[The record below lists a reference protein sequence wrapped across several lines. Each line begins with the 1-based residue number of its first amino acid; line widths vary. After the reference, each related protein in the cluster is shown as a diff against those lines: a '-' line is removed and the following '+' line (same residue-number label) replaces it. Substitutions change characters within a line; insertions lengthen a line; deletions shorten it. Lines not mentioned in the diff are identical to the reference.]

1 MQRFDTPLF
10 QIRGFAVLTF
20 AVIVAAAA
28 DADAQPRRKAGF
40 ISGITRTDQL
50 PTQELRDAR
59 KRMVKNK
66 RISYRQLQ
74 VLADR
79 GDSLAALLVAKQLY
93 QKPELEKDSLHYFTM
108 AAAAGRSGA
117 IKPLVSLVRKIQPD
131 PANQKRLGAA
141 ETALRAHAARG
152 DEAAFE
158 GLMSAYRSGTPFEN
172 SPVKY
177 AEFRVSAAHRGN
189 ATAALEEAINLMS
202 TNGTISKRSE
212 IEAYLMVAE
221 RSSDL
226 KTQSVAGALRRKL
239 TSAAAME
246 TPKSGDMNE

>member
-1 MQRFDTPLF
+1 MQSFDTPC
-10 QIRGFAVLTF
+10 IRICSVAFLAS
-20 AVIVAAAA
+20 AVILGAVS
-28 DADAQPRRKAGF
+28 DGNAQPRRKAGF

-50 PTQELRDAR
+50 PTTELRDAR
-59 KRMVKNK
+59 KRMVKNQ

-93 QKPELEKDSLHYFTM
+93 QKPEFAKDSLHYFTM

-117 IKPLVSLVRKIQPD
+117 VKPLVALVRKIQPD
-131 PANQKRLGAA
+131 SANQKRLDAA
-141 ETALRAHAARG
+141 ESALRAHAARG

-158 GLMSAYRSGTPFEN
+158 GLMTAYRSGTPFEN
-172 SPVKY
+172 SLAKY
-177 AEFRVSAAHRGN
+177 AEFRASAAHRGN
-189 ATAALEEAINLMS
+189 ATAALEEAISLIS
-202 TNGTISKRSE
+202 ASGTTAKRSE
-212 IEAYLMVAE
+212 IEAYLVVAE

-239 TSAAAME
+239 AVATE
-246 TPKSGDMNE
+246 TPTSGDVNE